1 MKNLQLT
8 IIRTSS
14 YAAAADSHIFSMA
27 QNNPS
32 TTMGI
37 SEIRDAVLNFDQDVR
52 SGIETG
58 DIRNTMRRI
67 ARPLVSPAGPS
78 LGIN

>member
-1 MKNLQLT
+1 
-8 IIRTSS
+8 
-14 YAAAADSHIFSMA
+14 
-27 QNNPS
+27 
-32 TTMGI
+32 MGI